1 MTASC
6 PGCGGLYPPYTLAA
20 GRGVALPALPP
31 ACMSRLPA
39 ILFALAVLLTAA
51 HCTLEEDFLTEPGTR
66 IGLSA
71 DTLSFDTVFTAVGSA
86 TRSFKIYNPHQR
98 PLSLASVRVESDN
111 GGRFR
116 INVDGVSGTEVEDV
130 FVPAEDS
137 IYVFAEVTVDP
148 DAPVSVSPF
157 ILEGRVVVTA
167 TTEEQSVLLVA
178 YGQNAV
184 YLPESRARGRLGLIT
199 CELGEV
205 IFADERPYVLYGSL
219 LVDSCTMVLPA
230 GTRLYVHGGL
240 VQDTLAEDRPIFND
254 GRILFFDRGRLRV
267 EGTADEPVLIATDRL
282 EERFVTRAG
291 QWSGIY
297 LLAGTGPHNINY
309 ADIRNADFGL
319 LVDSAAVLDVANTRL
334 RYTAREG
341 IRARA
346 AEVDARNVLIHST
359 GGAAF
364 AGIQGGDYRLDHCTV
379 VNYAGRN
386 PAIAL
391 ANGLEVAEDDIRVG
405 PLDARVRNSILY
417 GANADAIGLID
428 FERDAPLDYAFSNI
442 VTRVDRLGDAYPN
455 FRDDCLDCLYPAPE
469 DPLFLNPQR
478 DSFQLD
484 SLSVA
489 EKQAAPLPDVP
500 VDIDGADRDADAP
513 DIGAYERPDE

>member
-1 MTASC
+1 MQR
-6 PGCGGLYPPYTLAA
+6 LPYLFFALLLAA
-20 GRGVALPALPP
+20 
-31 ACMSRLPA
+31 S
-39 ILFALAVLLTAA
+39 AA
-51 HCTLEEDFLTEPGTR
+51 RCTLEEDFLTEPGTR
-66 IGLSA
+66 VNLSA

-86 TRSFKIYNPHQR
+86 TRSFKIYNPHAR
-98 PLSLASVRVESDN
+98 PLSLASVRVESDD

-116 INVDGVSGTEVEDV
+116 INVDGVSGTEVRDV

-148 DAPVSVSPF
+148 DAPDSVSPF

-178 YGQNAV
+178 FGQNAV
-184 YLPESRARGRLGLIT
+184 YLPESRRRGQLGLIA

-205 IFADERPYVLYGSL
+205 VFADERPYVLYGSL
-219 LVDSCTMVLPA
+219 LIDSCTMVLPA

-240 VQDTLAEDRPIFND
+240 VQDTLAEGRPIFND

-267 EGTADEPVLIATDRL
+267 EGTADDPVLIASDRL

-297 LLAGTGPHNINY
+297 LLAGTGPHDVDY
-309 ADIRNADFGL
+309 ADIRNSDFGL

-334 RYTAREG
+334 RYIAREG

-346 AEVDARNVLIHST
+346 ATVDARNVLIHST
-359 GGAAF
+359 GGAGF
-364 AGIQGGDYRLDHCTV
+364 AGVQGGDYALDYCTV
-379 VNYAGRN
+379 VNYGGRN

-391 ANGLEVAEDDIRVG
+391 ANGLEVAEDDVRVG
-405 PLDARVRNSILY
+405 PLDARVRNSVLY
-417 GANADAIGLID
+417 GSSADAIGLVD
-428 FERDAPLDYAFSNI
+428 FERDAPLEYAFSDV
-442 VTRVDRLGDAYPN
+442 VTRVNRLEESFPA
-455 FRDDCLDCLYPAPE
+455 FREDCVDCLYPAPE
-469 DPLFLNPQR
+469 APLFVNPQR

-489 EKQAAPLPDVP
+489 IAQATPLPEIT
-500 VDIDGADRDADAP
+500 VDIDGATRDADAP